1 MTRPIDPPEPLSES
15 RVLLVDTHSLFVRAF
30 FALPEMTTSAGVPT
44 SALYGFSVLLLK
56 LLKEERPM
64 GVAFALDA
72 GQPTFRHARSATY
85 KAQRAPLATPLRAQ
99 LDILPRL
106 LQAVGAPCFVAPGF
120 EADDVLATLA
130 AELSAAGTR
139 ARVVSG
145 DHDLF
150 QVVDQRVDVLFVGA
164 RAQPPKLY
172 DLAAVTARYGLR
184 PDQLPTLAALVGD
197 ATDNLPKVAGVGER
211 TAQAL
216 VARFGDAVSLLAHLD
231 EVTPLRVRTA
241 LGAAAAQLRETEE
254 LARLRR
260 DVPLPEGPRH
270 APIDREHLLQTR
282 ALFEELEFKSL
293 AKRVE
298 RLLAQA
304 QSERREDGSP
314 DSVAEPI
321 RT

>member
-1 MTRPIDPPEPLSES
+1 MTTPIAPPQPLAEP

-30 FALPEMTTSAGVPT
+30 FALPEMTTSAGLPT

-56 LLKEERPM
+56 LLREERPL

-72 GQPTFRHARSATY
+72 GRPTFRHARSPTY
-85 KAQRAPLATPLRAQ
+85 KAQRAPLARPLRAQ

-106 LQAVGAPCFVAPGF
+106 LEAMGAPRFVAPGF

-130 AELSAAGTR
+130 RELSTAGTP

-150 QVVDQRVDVLFVGA
+150 QVVEQRVDVLFVGA
-164 RAQPPKLY
+164 RGQPPKLY
-172 DLAAVTARYGLR
+172 DLPAVTSRYGLR
-184 PDQLPTLAALVGD
+184 PEQLPALAALLGD

-216 VARFGDAVSLLAHLD
+216 VARFGDARGLLAHLD
-231 EVTPLRVRTA
+231 EITPARVRTA
-241 LGAAAAQLRETEE
+241 LAQAADQIRETEE

-260 DVPLPEGPRH
+260 DVPLPDGPRH
-270 APIDREHLLQTR
+270 APIDRQHLLQTR

-298 RLLAQA
+298 DLLSQGPRGA
-304 QSERREDGSP
+304 SEDDSP
-314 DSVAEPI
+314 GGAEEPA
-321 RT
+321 RA